1 MKNLCRGNHLRLNQQ
16 VSAAFCVL
24 FLVFVPSRPSFSSC
38 LYNSL
43 CQSRLL
49 DISSHL
55 YMCVVT
61 NMWCE
66 GHVKSP
72 IRNIFAEKTLMFS
85 VLICPTVF
93 SCHFSLLLQWQRKR
107 RLSLHDLLD
116 KPQAIQS
123 SWLKKRSSASSVLA
137 FLELSIGHMCFA
149 YAARLEDTGTQTKGQ
164 KNNMARL
171 CSSFRSSERDHFNE
185 SDNEVW
191 EKDAAQNRKKQYWR
205 GSSDSNKALNAVDCG
220 VPAGSVFVRRWHC
233 THPPATYR
241 DIIIMLA
248 LFEMNYEKWAHLEV
262 LHMPG
267 ACWGRTVLN
276 GGWCPNGNSA
286 WQFLH
291 VTKQHR
297 ADSADLMDL
306 NIACKHT
313 AARKIQTVL
322 LLSLCFLIVLS
333 PQTSERNE
341 EDKVS
346 DSAEHGWVSCSRV
359 S

>member
-1 MKNLCRGNHLRLNQQ
+1 M
-16 VSAAFCVL
+16 
-24 FLVFVPSRPSFSSC
+24 
-38 LYNSL
+38 
-43 CQSRLL
+43 
-49 DISSHL
+49 DISSLL

-61 NMWCE
+61 NMWCK

-72 IRNIFAEKTLMFS
+72 IRNIFAEKTLKFS
-85 VLICPTVF
+85 VLICPSVF
-93 SCHFSLLLQWQRKR
+93 SCHFSLLLQQQQKR
-107 RLSLHDLLD
+107 RLSLRDLLD

-191 EKDAAQNRKKQYWR
+191 EKDAARNRKKQYWR

-248 LFEMNYEKWAHLEV
+248 LLRWAMRSGLILKSSTCLVHAEGGQCCTGVDALMEIQPDSFCMKQSNTGLTAPIWWIWTSLVNTQQQGRYRPSFCCPSVSSLSCHRRHLRGMKRTKWATVQNTAECRAGKFHKCGFKSRLMCSHSVCRPKESNGFNV
-262 LHMPG
+262 LASIRP
-267 ACWGRTVLN
+267 L
-276 GGWCPNGNSA
+276 
-286 WQFLH
+286 
-291 VTKQHR
+291 K
-297 ADSADLMDL
+297 
-306 NIACKHT
+306 K
-313 AARKIQTVL
+313 
-322 LLSLCFLIVLS
+322 
-333 PQTSERNE
+333 E
-341 EDKVS
+341 
-346 DSAEHGWVSCSRV
+346 
-359 S
+359 